1 MVYAYPLI
9 FLDIGVLGVSNANKA
24 ISKIIN
30 TTERKTDPN
39 RTRMPSLFGN
49 SWNEVYKRRLENK

>member
-9 FLDIGVLGVSNANKA
+9 FLNIGVLGVSNANKA

-49 SWNEVYKRRLENK
+49 S